1 VARALNLLDVVVPS
15 GRALKVVAR
24 AGNLPGVARCGVGR
38 VLEETLLGVVLRGA
52 DRVTTE
58 VARAVRALRGA
69 DRVTIEVVFASVSD
83 ARLRQ
88 SMRSARRWRS
98 GVGRSL
104 RKVSPRWLRS

>member
-1 VARALNLLDVVVPS
+1 VARALNLLDVVGPS

-24 AGNLPGVARCGVGR
+24 AGNLPGVARCGVG
-38 VLEETLLGVVLRGA
+38 LRGA

-69 DRVTIEVVFASVSD
+69 DHVTIEVVFASVSD

-98 GVGRSL
+98 GVGRL
-104 RKVSPRWLRS
+104 LHKVSPRWLRS